1 MAVCRFSLEG
11 LEPRRLL
18 SGVPGNLLNP
28 TGPLSPSWIVG
39 SPPPQAGTLVQSA
52 VTPAA
57 NGAQPLT
64 SLVQSVITTVPAD
77 GAQLTQSP
85 SSLVVTFNQEVD
97 FLWLDGNVQLDRV
110 NSDGST
116 TPLFDPNFPP
126 VATFD
131 PTGSQATIPLNQ
143 SLSPG
148 NYQIVLVGGSGVSI
162 NVSGAQYDSSTSTFV
177 GGLWDPSTDQTLAD
191 FTVVPNVPVV
201 PAGVTFNGAID
212 LGTIGS
218 QVQTSSGSLDLAAGQ
233 TAALYKVTL
242 GPGHFWRLG
251 VELDAQRIGSSLLGA
266 LTLFDQQGNVLATRD
281 TGTGLPSSP
290 DDPYLFAGLNP
301 GVYYIGVSGAGNLA
315 GQSDGYDPA
324 TGTIGTAGQP
334 QAGGAYDLQ
343 VVADPADSLTQVT
356 GFSLQRADTLNS
368 TPTGLTLT
376 FSGAIDPN
384 SLMSNSPVI
393 VYDAHGNAW
402 PITLSSYAGSQVSFV
417 FDQPLPPGQYSVVV
431 PSGGLTDLIGRA
443 PVSPGPN
450 PGVLAT
456 FTVEPQTSQAVAGNL
471 GVLWPSPQ
479 IQVSQFATIPPG
491 YEFVSRVVVPVTG
504 LYTLE
509 TTFTQGSVAI
519 LRAGPDGVASIDPAS
534 TSNTYEMPLEAGVYL
549 VSFRSVG
556 AQQAVGQWTFKSAV
570 IDHESIVDNGVG
582 QGAALSLRLVDPI
595 SSSLTSGSPSGA
607 TTVLPANLGLVFSPS
622 SPQSGSN
629 TVPIAAPV
637 GSGEAVA
644 ATGVSVIPASLVVTV
659 GTGLLGSPALQ
670 NEPVAVVG
678 PVVAGG
684 STALASSF
692 SGLVPGI
699 IYGSPG
705 SLDERAPE
713 QVDQGL
719 VVGNSSATAEE
730 LAEAATSSSASP
742 GVMLASAS
750 SADALALTKADRI
763 TELAS
768 RLGRWLGLK
777 TGEEGA
783 TLGGDLAEPD
793 LLARNEAEAGR
804 GPADRSGERETERMT
819 EADLGMPTGLVVV
832 AAAAY
837 RLRQLAGRWW
847 RRSRCQVRLSSQ
859 AEARPPGP
867 RSRSF
872 RGSQGSHAAA
882 TFVRASRR
890 R

>member
-1 MAVCRFSLEG
+1 MG
-11 LEPRRLL
+11 DPD
-18 SGVPGNLLNP
+18 
-28 TGPLSPSWIVG
+28 I
-39 SPPPQAGTLVQSA
+39 
-52 VTPAA
+52 
-57 NGAQPLT
+57 
-64 SLVQSVITTVPAD
+64 
-77 GAQLTQSP
+77 
-85 SSLVVTFNQEVD
+85 
-97 FLWLDGNVQLDRV
+97 QLDRIS
-110 NSDGST
+110 NDGT
-116 TPLFDPNFPP
+116 TTQLFVDTLPAPTLI
-126 VATFD
+126 VSGTQVTATFL
-131 PTGSQATIPLNQ
+131 LNQ
-143 SLSPG
+143 TLPAGSYS
-148 NYQIVLVGGSGVSI
+148 IVLAGGMPWSYI
-162 NVSGAQYDSSTSTFV
+162 LSGATPATPWCPSCTGNGAWEWTS
-177 GGLWDPSTDQTLAD
+177 DQTITD
-191 FTVVPNVPVV
+191 FTVAPAVV
-201 PAGVTFNGAID
+201 PTVPTGVTFNDAFD

-218 QVQTSSGSLDLAAGQ
+218 KIETMPGSLDLSGGQ
-233 TAALYKVTL
+233 GSVALYKITL

-251 VELDAQRIGSSLLGA
+251 VELDAQRVGSSLLGA

-281 TGTGLPSSP
+281 SGTGLSSSP
-290 DDPYLFAGLNP
+290 DDPYFFTGLNP
-301 GVYYIGVSGAGNLA
+301 GVYYIGVSGAGNL
-315 GQSDGYDPA
+315 GGPPPGYDPV
-324 TGTIGTAGQP
+324 TGTIGSAGQA

-384 SLMSNSPVI
+384 SLRSNSPVI
-393 VYDAHGNAW
+393 VYDAHGKAW
-402 PITLSSYAGSQVSFV
+402 PMTLSSYDGSQCQVSFV
-417 FDQPLPPGQYSVVV
+417 FDQPLPQGQYTVVV
-431 PSGGLTDLIGRA
+431 PPSGGLVDLNGRA
-443 PVSPGPN
+443 PVSPGHI
-450 PGVLAT
+450 PGVLAS

-479 IQVSQFATIPPG
+479 AQVSQLATIPPG
-491 YEFVSRVVVPVTG
+491 QEFVSRVVVPVTG
-504 LYTLE
+504 FYTLE

-519 LRAGPDGVASIDPAS
+519 LRAGPDDGVAVIDKES
-534 TSNTYEMPLEAGVYL
+534 TGPSNTYEMSLEAGVYL
-549 VSFRSVG
+549 VSFRTVG
-556 AQQAVGQWTFKSAV
+556 AQPAVGQWTFKSAG

-582 QGAALSLRLVDPI
+582 QGAALNLRLVNPI

-607 TTVLPANLGLVFSPS
+607 TTVLPADLGLVFSPS

-629 TVPIAAPV
+629 TVPVAAPV

-659 GTGLLGSPALQ
+659 STGLLGTPALQ

-692 SGLVPGI
+692 SGLLPGI
-699 IYGSPG
+699 IYRSPG
-705 SLDERAPE
+705 SLDERAPT

-719 VVGNSSATAEE
+719 VVGNSFARAEE
-730 LAEAATSSSASP
+730 LAEAATSSSANP
-742 GVMLASAS
+742 GVMLASSS

-763 TELAS
+763 TELPS
-768 RLGRWLGLK
+768 RLGRWFGLN
-777 TGEEGA
+777 TGDEGS
-783 TLGGDLAEPD
+783 TVGGDLAEPD

-819 EADLGMPTGLVVV
+819 EADLGMPTGLIVV

-847 RRSRCQVRLSSQ
+847 RRRCQVRVSSR

-872 RGSQGSHAAA
+872 RDSQGSHAAA
-882 TFVRASRR
+882 IFVRASLAATESTSQG
-890 R
+890 

>member
-1 MAVCRFSLEG
+1 MCGASMSRALQRRRMMADYRFCLEG
-11 LEPRRLL
+11 LESRHLL
-18 SGVPGNLLNP
+18 SVLPIEAVPVG
-28 TGPLSPSWIVG
+28 GDPLSPS
-39 SPPPQAGTLVQSA
+39 PT
-52 VTPAA
+52 
-57 NGAQPLT
+57 
-64 SLVQSVITTVPAD
+64 
-77 GAQLTQSP
+77 
-85 SSLVVTFNQEVD
+85 SLVVTFSQSALRYPWINGD
-97 FLWLDGNVQLDRV
+97 IQLDRIGNDGTTTQLFV
-110 NSDGST
+110 NTPRPPSDPSLIPMPT
-116 TPLFDPNFPP
+116 
-126 VATFD
+126 ATLNKSG
-131 PTGSQATIPLNQ
+131 TQVTATIPLNQ
-143 SLSPG
+143 TFPAGSYS
-148 NYQIVLVGGSGVSI
+148 IVLARKTPLSYI
-162 NVSGAQYDSSTSTFV
+162 LSGATNPFFYTVGNGSWDWTS
-177 GGLWDPSTDQTLAD
+177 DQTITE
-191 FTVVPNVPVV
+191 FTVAPAVV
-201 PAGVTFNGAID
+201 PKGVTFNEAID

-218 QVQTSSGSLDLAAGQ
+218 QVTTSSGSLDPAAAQ
-233 TAALYKVTL
+233 TYALYKVTL
-242 GPGHFWRLG
+242 SPGHFWRLG

-281 TGTGLPSSP
+281 TGTGVPSSP
-290 DDPYLFAGLNP
+290 ADPYFFTGLNP

-315 GQSDGYDPA
+315 GQPGGYDPV
-324 TGTIGTAGQP
+324 TGTIGSAGQP

-384 SLMSNSPVI
+384 SLRPNSPVL
-393 VYDAHGNAW
+393 VYDASGKAW

-417 FDQPLPPGQYSVVV
+417 FNQPLPPGQYTVVV
-431 PSGGLTDLIGRA
+431 PPSGGLADLIGRA
-443 PVSPGPN
+443 PVSPGHI
-450 PGVLAT
+450 PGVLAS
-456 FTVEPQTSQAVAGNL
+456 FTVEPQTSQPVAGNL

-479 IQVSQFATIPPG
+479 AQVSQFATIPPG
-491 YEFVSRVVVPVTG
+491 QEFVSRVVVPVAG

-519 LRAGPDGVASIDPAS
+519 SRAGPDGVAVIDPAS
-534 TSNTYEMPLEAGVYL
+534 TGPSNTYEMPLKAGVYI
-549 VSFRSVG
+549 VSFRTVG
-556 AQQAVGQWTFKSAV
+556 TQPAVGQWTFKSAG

-607 TTVLPANLGLVFSPS
+607 TTVLPANVEPVVSPS

-629 TVPIAAPV
+629 TVPVAAPV

-659 GTGLLGSPALQ
+659 STGLLGTPALQ

-692 SGLVPGI
+692 SGLLPGI
-699 IYGSPG
+699 IYRSPG
-705 SLDERAPE
+705 SLDERAPK
-713 QVDQGL
+713 QVDQGA
-719 VVGNSSATAEE
+719 VVGNSSAAEE

-742 GVMLASAS
+742 GVMLASS
-750 SADALALTKADRI
+750 LSADALALTKADRI

-768 RLGRWLGLK
+768 RLGHWFGLN

-783 TLGGDLAEPD
+783 TVGGDLADPD

-804 GPADRSGERETERMT
+804 GPAERSGERETERMT
-819 EADLGMPTGLVVV
+819 EADLGMPTGLIVV

-837 RLRQLAGRWW
+837 RLRQLARRWW
-847 RRSRCQVRLSSQ
+847 RRSRCQVRVSSR

-867 RSRSF
+867 SSRSF
-872 RGSQGSHAAA
+872 RGSHGSHAAA

-890 R
+890 RCELTLQG

>member
-1 MAVCRFSLEG
+1 MMAVCRFCLEG
-11 LEPRRLL
+11 LESRHLL
-18 SGVPGNLLNP
+18 SVLPIEAVPVGGDPLNP
-28 TGPLSPSWIVG
+28 SP
-39 SPPPQAGTLVQSA
+39 T
-52 VTPAA
+52 
-57 NGAQPLT
+57 
-64 SLVQSVITTVPAD
+64 
-77 GAQLTQSP
+77 
-85 SSLVVTFNQEVD
+85 SLVVTFSQSA
-97 FLWLDGNVQLDRV
+97 LLYPWIDGDIQLDRIGNDGTTTQLFV
-110 NSDGST
+110 DTPPPPSDPSLIPMPT
-116 TPLFDPNFPP
+116 
-126 VATFD
+126 ATLNESG
-131 PTGSQATIPLNQ
+131 TQVTATIPLNQ
-143 SLSPG
+143 TLPAGSYS
-148 NYQIVLVGGSGVSI
+148 IVLSGDMPLSYI
-162 NVSGAQYDSSTSTFV
+162 LSGATFPFSYTVGDGAWDWTS
-177 GGLWDPSTDQTLAD
+177 DQTITEFTIAP
-191 FTVVPNVPVV
+191 TVVPTVPT
-201 PAGVTFNGAID
+201 GVTFNDAID

-218 QVQTSSGSLDLAAGQ
+218 QVTTASGSLDLAAAQ
-233 TAALYKVTL
+233 TYALYKVTL

-266 LTLFDQQGNVLATRD
+266 LTLFDQQGNVLAPRD

-290 DDPYLFAGLNP
+290 DDPYFFTGLNP

-315 GQSDGYDPA
+315 GQSDGYDPV
-324 TGTIGTAGQP
+324 TGTIGTAGEA
-334 QAGGAYDLQ
+334 QAGGSYNLQ
-343 VVADPADSLTQVT
+343 IVADPADSLTQVT

-376 FSGAIDPN
+376 FSGPIDPN
-384 SLMSNSPVI
+384 SLMSNSPVL
-393 VYDAHGNAW
+393 VYDASGKAW
-402 PITLSSYAGSQVSFV
+402 PTTLSSYDGSQCQVSFV
-417 FDQPLPPGQYSVVV
+417 FDQPLPPGQYTVVV
-431 PSGGLTDLIGRA
+431 PPSGGLTDLIGRA

-450 PGVLAT
+450 PGVLAS

-479 IQVSQFATIPPG
+479 AQVSQFATIPPG
-491 YEFVSRVVVPVTG
+491 QEFVSRVVVPVAG

-534 TSNTYEMPLEAGVYL
+534 SGPSDTYEMPLEAGVYM
-549 VSFRSVG
+549 VSFRTVST
-556 AQQAVGQWTFKSAV
+556 QPAVGQWTFTSAG

-582 QGAALSLRLVDPI
+582 QAAALSLRLVDPI

-607 TTVLPANLGLVFSPS
+607 TTVVPANVEPVFSPS

-629 TVPIAAPV
+629 SFFVAAPV

-644 ATGVSVIPASLVVTV
+644 ATGVSVIPASLMVTV
-659 GTGLLGSPALQ
+659 STGLLGTPALQ

-692 SGLVPGI
+692 SGLLPGI
-699 IYGSPG
+699 IYRSPG
-705 SLDERAPE
+705 SLDERAPK
-713 QVDQGL
+713 QVDQGP
-719 VVGNSSATAEE
+719 VVGNSSATEE

-742 GVMLASAS
+742 GVMLASSS

-768 RLGRWLGLK
+768 RLGRWFGLN
-777 TGEEGA
+777 TGEEEA
-783 TLGGDLAEPD
+783 TVGGDLAEPD

-819 EADLGMPTGLVVV
+819 EADLGMPTGLIVV

-847 RRSRCQVRLSSQ
+847 RRRCQVRVSSR

>member
-1 MAVCRFSLEG
+1 MSRARQRRRMMAVCRFSLEG

-18 SGVPGNLLNP
+18 SGVPGNLPNP
-28 TGPLSPSWIVG
+28 TGPLSPSWVVD
-39 SPPPQAGTLVQSA
+39 SPPPQAGTLVQPA

-57 NGAQPLT
+57 HGAQPLT

-85 SSLVVTFNQEVD
+85 SSLVVTFNTEVD
-97 FLWLDGNVQLDRV
+97 FLWEDGNVQLDRV

-116 TPLFDPNFPP
+116 TPLFDPSFPS
-126 VATFD
+126 ATFD

-143 SLSPG
+143 TLSPG
-148 NYQIVLVGGSGVSI
+148 NYQIVLVGGSDVS
-162 NVSGAQYDSSTSTFV
+162 NYVS

-201 PAGVTFNGAID
+201 PAGVTFNDAID

-218 QVQTSSGSLDLAAGQ
+218 QVTTSSGSLDLAAAQ
-233 TAALYKVTL
+233 TYALYKVTL

-290 DDPYLFAGLNP
+290 DDPYLFTGLNP

-315 GQSDGYDPA
+315 GQPGGYDPV
-324 TGTIGTAGQP
+324 TGTIGSAGQA

-384 SLMSNSPVI
+384 SLMSNSPVL
-393 VYDAHGNAW
+393 VYNDASDKAF
-402 PITLSSYAGSQVSFV
+402 PMTLSSYAGSQVSFV
-417 FDQPLPPGQYSVVV
+417 FDQPLPSGQYTVVV

-456 FTVEPQTSQAVAGNL
+456 FIVEPQTSPAVAGNL

-479 IQVSQFATIPPG
+479 AQVSQFATIPPG
-491 YEFVSRVVVPVTG
+491 QEFVSRVVVPVAG

-509 TTFTQGSVAI
+509 TSFTQGSVAI
-519 LRAGPDGVASIDPAS
+519 LRAGPDGVAVIDPAS
-534 TSNTYEMPLEAGVYL
+534 TGPSNTYEMPLEAGVYM
-549 VSFRSVG
+549 VSFRTVST
-556 AQQAVGQWTFKSAV
+556 QPAVGQWTFRLSS
-570 IDHESIVDNGVG
+570 IDHELIPDNGVH
-582 QGAALSLRLVDPI
+582 QDPILILRLVDPI
-595 SSSLTSGSPSGA
+595 PSSSTSGSPSVA

-659 GTGLLGSPALQ
+659 STGLLGTPALQNEPVAVVGPVVAGGSTALARSSSGLLPGIIHESSGVSVIPASLVVTVSTGLLGTPALQ

-692 SGLVPGI
+692 SGLLPGI
-699 IYGSPG
+699 IYRSPG
-705 SLDERAPE
+705 SLDDRAPK
-713 QVDQGL
+713 QVDQGA

-742 GVMLASAS
+742 GVMLASSS

-768 RLGRWLGLK
+768 RLGRWLGLN

-783 TLGGDLAEPD
+783 TAGGDLAEPD
-793 LLARNEAEAGR
+793 LLA
-804 GPADRSGERETERMT
+804 
-819 EADLGMPTGLVVV
+819 
-832 AAAAY
+832 
-837 RLRQLAGRWW
+837 
-847 RRSRCQVRLSSQ
+847 
-859 AEARPPGP
+859 
-867 RSRSF
+867 
-872 RGSQGSHAAA
+872 
-882 TFVRASRR
+882 
-890 R
+890 